1 MSKQVD
7 VGELKILLSRS
18 CGWHTAAYEDYQK
31 AIEAFS
37 YAMTR
42 AADSVCMAAGLTLA
56 GPADAEA
63 MGFLIGFQSAKPTP
77 EQLALFNEIDEEGE
91 LDDWDQPSV
100 GSD

>member
-7 VGELKILLSRS
+7 VGELKVLLSRA
-18 CGWHTAAYEDYQK
+18 CGRQTAAYEDYQK

-63 MGFLIGFQSAKPTP
+63 MGFFVGLQSAKPTP
-77 EQLALFNEIDEEGE
+77 EQLKLFEDIDDEGE
-91 LDDWDQPSV
+91 LDD
-100 GSD
+100 